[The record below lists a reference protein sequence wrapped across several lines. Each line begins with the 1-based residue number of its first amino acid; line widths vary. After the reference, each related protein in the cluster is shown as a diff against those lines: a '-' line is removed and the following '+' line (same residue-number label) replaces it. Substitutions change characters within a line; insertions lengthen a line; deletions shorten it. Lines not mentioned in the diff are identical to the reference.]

1 MNEQGVTVLFTSAYV
16 GIEKETGAPERQAGQ
31 GEREVEH
38 KITELILHMS
48 HSHQQMARVIDA
60 ERQVAVR
67 MAQIIHDLPDTE
79 PSFEGID
86 GLMENA
92 GRVNKNVV
100 SYLNAMADLQEAM
113 AENLGLLI
121 KELNLEDE
129 E

>member
-1 MNEQGVTVLFTSAYV
+1 MEQ
-16 GIEKETGAPERQAGQ
+16 
-31 GEREVEH
+31 

-79 PSFEGID
+79 PSFDGID

-100 SYLNAMADLQEAM
+100 SYLNAIADLQEAM
-113 AENLGLLI
+113 AESLGILM
-121 KELNLEDE
+121 KEMNGQDE

>member
-1 MNEQGVTVLFTSAYV
+1 MEQ
-16 GIEKETGAPERQAGQ
+16 
-31 GEREVEH
+31 
-38 KITELILHMS
+38 KITDLIVHMS

-67 MAQIIHDLPDTE
+67 MAQIVHDLPDSE
-79 PSFEGID
+79 PSFDGID

-100 SYLNAMADLQEAM
+100 SYLNALADLQEAL
-113 AENLGLLI
+113 AENLGLVI
-121 KELNLEDE
+121 KEMNAEDE